1 MRRAFLPAAILI
13 LVLVALPYG
22 AGAQSQEGPVVTVTN
37 QYIVNRYGYAVMN
50 ETVKYNNSGSSPVQ
64 VPPTLQLG
72 VPQNISSRLVGNYS
86 LVGEGYSLTTSTN
99 STGLLFT
106 VSSQNTLQPKAVSSF
121 SLKAVIRDI
130 SVTINSSTGILV
142 LEYPSLNLQV
152 STFNALIRMPAST
165 SISPLPQGWTSNQ
178 SSGSGT
184 TYKRTFT
191 GFSPA
196 NAHALLGTLQSSTS
210 MDFHPI
216 HVYSA
221 SRTVTAAP
229 NGSPQVQDSITLK
242 NTGSSDLGSLHLA
255 TLNSSTRVTI
265 IPSMS
270 PPLLN
275 PTSLALSNGL
285 IELTRSP
292 FVAIPSGRNF
302 TLTVAYALPAKFYTV
317 SGGSVRVDLPLTPPI
332 VAPVDTFTLSMSLP
346 NGLRATQAQ
355 SRVVQNATPITSGEQ
370 TFAYSLTLGWASD
383 RAIPAAS
390 VIFVAALV
398 AFFISVERQ
407 EGEEAEGEEKEG
419 GRITG
424 DIPAMI
430 KAFEEKVDLV
440 NTMLREVPKEDPNNL
455 NKAYFVDLRSRV
467 DTFRSRALQRL
478 NDAKQ
483 RSTGQR
489 FSEQLTRIHD
499 VEREVDRATRDILNL
514 YEQYY
519 TRRMRQET
527 FEKLLPSYR
536 KRLEGALNQL
546 SDQLNLT
553 QREAKML

>member
-1 MRRAFLPAAILI
+1 MAFLIL
-13 LVLVALPYG
+13 LLVALPYDV
-22 AGAQSQEGPVVTVTN
+22 GAQPQEGPVVTVTN

-64 VPPTLQLG
+64 IPTLQMG

-86 LVGEGYSLTTSTN
+86 LVGEGYSLTTTTAPN
-99 STGLLFT
+99 STGLLFS
-106 VSSQNTLQPKAVSSF
+106 VSSQNTLQPKAVSGF
-121 SLKAVIRDI
+121 SLEAVIGNI
-130 SVTINSSTGILV
+130 SLKTNSSTGILV

-152 STFNALIRMPAST
+152 NTFNALIQMPTST
-165 SISPLPQGWTSNQ
+165 FISPLPQGWTSNQ
-178 SSGSGT
+178 SSASRA

-196 NAHALLGTLQSSTS
+196 SPHALLGTLQSSTS

-221 SRTVTAAP
+221 SRFVTAAS

-242 NTGSSDLGSLHLA
+242 NSGISDLTSLHLA
-255 TLNSSTRVTI
+255 TLNSSARVTV

-275 PTSLALSNGL
+275 PTSVAISNGV
-285 IELTRSP
+285 IDLTRSP

-317 SGGSVRVDLPLTPPI
+317 SGGNVQVDLPLTPPI
-332 VAPVDTFTLSMSLP
+332 AAPADTFTLGMSLP

-355 SRVVQNATPITSGEQ
+355 SRVVENATPITPGGQ

-390 VIFVAALV
+390 VIFVVALV
-398 AFFISVERQ
+398 AFFVSVERQ

-419 GRITG
+419 GGISG
-424 DIPAMI
+424 DIPDMI

-467 DTFRSRALQRL
+467 DTFRSKALQRL

-483 RSTGQR
+483 KSTAQR
-489 FSEQLTRIHD
+489 FTEQLTRIHD

-519 TRRMRQET
+519 TKRMRQET

>member
-1 MRRAFLPAAILI
+1 
-13 LVLVALPYG
+13 
-22 AGAQSQEGPVVTVTN
+22 
-37 QYIVNRYGYAVMN
+37 
-50 ETVKYNNSGSSPVQ
+50 
-64 VPPTLQLG
+64 
-72 VPQNISSRLVGNYS
+72 
-86 LVGEGYSLTTSTN
+86 
-99 STGLLFT
+99 
-106 VSSQNTLQPKAVSSF
+106 
-121 SLKAVIRDI
+121 VIGDI
-130 SVTINSSTGILV
+130 SVKTNSSTGILV

-152 STFNALIRMPAST
+152 NTFNVLIQMPTST

-178 SSGSGT
+178 SSASMT
-184 TYKRTFT
+184 TYKRTFS
-191 GFSPA
+191 GFSPV
-196 NAHALLGTLQSSTS
+196 NPHAILGTLQSSTS

-221 SRTVTAAP
+221 SRIVTAAS

-242 NTGSSDLGSLHLA
+242 NSGSSDLSSLHLA

-275 PTSLALSNGL
+275 PTSLTLSNGV
-285 IELTRSP
+285 IDLTRNP
-292 FVAIPSGRNF
+292 FVAIQPGRNF

-332 VAPVDTFTLSMSLP
+332 AAPVDAFTLSMSLP

-355 SRVVQNATPITSGEQ
+355 PRVVQNATPITSGRQ
-370 TFAYSLTLGWASD
+370 TFVYSLTLGWASD

-390 VIFVAALV
+390 VIFVAALI
-398 AFFISVERQ
+398 AFFVSVERQ
-407 EGEEAEGEEKEG
+407 EREEAEGEEKEG
-419 GRITG
+419 GHVTG
-424 DIPAMI
+424 DIPDMI

-440 NTMLREVPKEDPNNL
+440 NTILREVPKEDPNNL

-483 RSTGQR
+483 KSTAQR

-519 TRRMRQET
+519 MKRMRQET

-536 KRLEGALNQL
+536 KRLEAALNQL
-546 SDQLNLT
+546 SDQLNLA

>member
-1 MRRAFLPAAILI
+1 MRGVFLLAAILI
-13 LVLVALPYG
+13 LLVALPYG
-22 AGAQSQEGPVVTVTN
+22 AGAQSQGEPVVTVTN

-50 ETVKYNNSGSSPVQ
+50 ETVKYNNTGSSPVQ

-72 VPQNISSRLVGNYS
+72 VPQNISSRLVGNYT
-86 LVGEGYSLTTSTN
+86 LVGEGYSLTTTTN
-99 STGLLFT
+99 STGLLFSI
-106 VSSQNTLQPKAVSSF
+106 SSQNTLQPKAVSSF

-130 SVTINSSTGILV
+130 SVTTNSSTAIIV

-152 STFNALIRMPAST
+152 NTFNALIRMPTST
-165 SISPLPQGWTSNQ
+165 LISPLPQGWTSNQ
-178 SSGSGT
+178 SSSSGT

-196 NAHALLGTLQSSTS
+196 DAHALLGKLQSSAS

-216 HVYSA
+216 HVYGA
-221 SRTVTAAP
+221 SRIVTAAS

-398 AFFISVERQ
+398 AFFVSVERQ

-483 RSTGQR
+483 RSTAQR

-536 KRLEGALNQL
+536 KRLEAALNQL

-553 QREAKML
+553 QRDAKML

>member
-1 MRRAFLPAAILI
+1 MPAAFFI

-22 AGAQSQEGPVVTVTN
+22 VGAQSQGGPVVTVTN

-64 VPPTLQLG
+64 IPTLQMG

-86 LVGEGYSLTTSTN
+86 LVGEGYSLTTSLN
-99 STGLLFT
+99 STGLLFSI
-106 VSSQNTLQPKAVSSF
+106 SSQITLQPKAMSTF
-121 SLKAVIRDI
+121 SLKAVIGDI
-130 SVTINSSTGILV
+130 SVKVNSNTTNIIV

-152 STFNALIRMPAST
+152 NTFNALIQMPTST
-165 SISPLPQGWTSNQ
+165 LIPPQPQAWTSSQ
-178 SSGSGT
+178 TSSIT
-184 TYKRTFT
+184 TYRRTFT

-196 NAHALLGTLQSSTS
+196 NPHALLETLQASTT
-210 MDFHPI
+210 MDLHPI

-221 SRTVTAAP
+221 SRTVTAAS

-242 NTGSSDLGSLHLA
+242 NSGSSDLSSLHLA
-255 TLNSSTRVTI
+255 TLNSSTRITI

-275 PTSLALSNGL
+275 PTSLALSNGV
-285 IELTRSP
+285 IDLTRNP

-302 TLTVAYALPAKFYTV
+302 TLTIAYALPAKLYTV
-317 SGGSVRVDLPLTPPI
+317 SGGNVRVDLPLTPPI
-332 VAPVDTFTLSMSLP
+332 AAPVDAFALSMSLP

-355 SRVVQNATPITSGEQ
+355 PRVVQNATPITPGQQ
-370 TFAYSLTLGWASD
+370 TFAYTLTLGWASD

-390 VIFVAALV
+390 VIFVAALF
-398 AFFISVERQ
+398 AFFVSVERQ
-407 EGEEAEGEEKEG
+407 EGEEAEGEEKEKG
-419 GRITG
+419 GVTA
-424 DIPAMI
+424 DIPDMI
-430 KAFEEKVDLV
+430 KAFEEKVDIV
-440 NTMLREVPKEDPNNL
+440 NTMLREVPTEDPNNL
-455 NKAYFVDLRSRV
+455 NKAYFVDLRSRM

-483 RSTGQR
+483 KSTSQR
-489 FSEQLTRIHD
+489 FSERLTRIHD

-519 TRRMRQET
+519 MKRMRQET

-536 KRLEGALNQL
+536 KRLEAALNQL
-546 SDQLNLT
+546 SDQLNLA

>member
-1 MRRAFLPAAILI
+1 MI

-22 AGAQSQEGPVVTVTN
+22 AGAQSQGEPVVTVTN

-72 VPQNISSRLVGNYS
+72 VPQNISSRLVGNYT
-86 LVGEGYSLTTSTN
+86 LVGEGYSLTTTTN
-99 STGLLFT
+99 STGLLFSI
-106 VSSQNTLQPKAVSSF
+106 SSQNTLQPKAVSSF

-130 SVTINSSTGILV
+130 SVTTNSSTGIIV

-152 STFNALIRMPAST
+152 NTFNALIRMPAST
-165 SISPLPQGWTSNQ
+165 FISPLPQGWTSNQ

-229 NGSPQVQDSITLK
+229 NGLPQVQDSITLK

-483 RSTGQR
+483 RSTAQR

-536 KRLEGALNQL
+536 KRLEGALNRL

>member
-1 MRRAFLPAAILI
+1 MRRYDWVGCGVVCLLLAGSARAAETEARDFAILI
-13 LVLVALPYG
+13 DGKRAGDYQMVLIKQDDG
-22 AGAQSQEGPVVTVTN
+22 
-37 QYIVNRYGYAVMN
+37 
-50 ETVKYNNSGSSPVQ
+50 
-64 VPPTLQLG
+64 
-72 VPQNISSRLVGNYS
+72 S
-86 LVGEGYSLTTSTN
+86 LVMGADAN
-99 STGLLFT
+99 VR
-106 VSSQNTLQPKAVSSF
+106 VSYLIKTYTYRYHGTEVWKDGRLQR
-121 SLKAVIRDI
+121 LD
-130 SVTINSSTGILV
+130 
-142 LEYPSLNLQV
+142 
-152 STFNALIRMPAST
+152 ST
-165 SISPLPQGWTSNQ
+165 SNDDG
-178 SSGSGT
+178 
-184 TYKRTFT
+184 KAFR
-191 GFSPA
+191 
-196 NAHALLGTLQSSTS
+196 
-210 MDFHPI
+210 
-216 HVYSA
+216 
-221 SRTVTAAP
+221 VTAAP

-255 TLNSSTRVTI
+255 TLNSSTRVTV

-275 PTSLALSNGL
+275 PTSLTLLNGL
-285 IELTRSP
+285 IDLTRNP
-292 FVAIPSGRNF
+292 FVAIPPGRNF

-317 SGGSVRVDLPLTPPI
+317 SGGSVRVDLPPTPPI
-332 VAPVDTFTLSMSLP
+332 AAPVDSFSLSMSLP

-536 KRLEGALNQL
+536 KRLEGALNRL

>member
-1 MRRAFLPAAILI
+1 M
-13 LVLVALPYG
+13 
-22 AGAQSQEGPVVTVTN
+22 
-37 QYIVNRYGYAVMN
+37 
-50 ETVKYNNSGSSPVQ
+50 
-64 VPPTLQLG
+64 
-72 VPQNISSRLVGNYS
+72 
-86 LVGEGYSLTTSTN
+86 
-99 STGLLFT
+99 
-106 VSSQNTLQPKAVSSF
+106 
-121 SLKAVIRDI
+121 
-130 SVTINSSTGILV
+130 
-142 LEYPSLNLQV
+142 
-152 STFNALIRMPAST
+152 
-165 SISPLPQGWTSNQ
+165 
-178 SSGSGT
+178 
-184 TYKRTFT
+184 
-191 GFSPA
+191 
-196 NAHALLGTLQSSTS
+196 
-210 MDFHPI
+210 
-216 HVYSA
+216 
-221 SRTVTAAP
+221 
-229 NGSPQVQDSITLK
+229 
-242 NTGSSDLGSLHLA
+242 
-255 TLNSSTRVTI
+255 
-265 IPSMS
+265 
-270 PPLLN
+270 
-275 PTSLALSNGL
+275 
-285 IELTRSP
+285 
-292 FVAIPSGRNF
+292 
-302 TLTVAYALPAKFYTV
+302 
-317 SGGSVRVDLPLTPPI
+317 TPPI
-332 VAPVDTFTLSMSLP
+332 PAPVDTFTLSMSLP

-383 RAIPAAS
+383 RAIPTAS

-398 AFFISVERQ
+398 AFFVSIERQ

-483 RSTGQR
+483 RSTAQR

-536 KRLEGALNQL
+536 KRLESALNQL

>member
-1 MRRAFLPAAILI
+1 MPAAFFI

-22 AGAQSQEGPVVTVTN
+22 VGAQPQGGPVVTVTN

-64 VPPTLQLG
+64 IPTLQLG
-72 VPQNISSRLVGNYS
+72 VPQNISSRFVGNYS
-86 LVGEGYSLTTSTN
+86 LVGEGYSLSTSTN
-99 STGLLFT
+99 STGLLFS

-121 SLKAVIRDI
+121 SLEAVIGDI
-130 SVTINSSTGILV
+130 SVKINSSSAILV

-152 STFNALIRMPAST
+152 NTFNALIQMPTST
-165 SISPLPQGWTSNQ
+165 SISPLPPGWTSNQ
-178 SSGSGT
+178 SSASRT
-184 TYKRTFT
+184 TYKRTFAS
-191 GFSPA
+191 FSPA
-196 NAHALLGTLQSSTS
+196 NPHAILGTLQSSAS

-216 HVYSA
+216 HVYRA
-221 SRTVTAAP
+221 SRIVTAAS

-242 NTGSSDLGSLHLA
+242 NSGSSDLGSLRLA

-265 IPSMS
+265 LPSMS

-275 PTSLALSNGL
+275 PTSLALSNGV
-285 IELTRSP
+285 IDLTRSP
-292 FVAIPSGRNF
+292 FVAVPSGRNF
-302 TLTVAYALPAKFYTV
+302 TLTVAYALPPKSYTV
-317 SGGSVRVDLPLTPPI
+317 SGGSVRVDLPLSPPI
-332 VAPVDTFTLSMSLP
+332 AAPVDAFTLSMSLP

-355 SRVVQNATPITSGEQ
+355 PRVVQNATPITSGRQ
-370 TFAYSLTLGWASD
+370 TFVYSLTLGWASD

-398 AFFISVERQ
+398 AFFVSVERQ

-419 GRITG
+419 GGITG
-424 DIPAMI
+424 DIPDMI

-440 NTMLREVPKEDPNNL
+440 NTILRDVPKEDPNNL

-478 NDAKQ
+478 NDVKQ
-483 RSTGQR
+483 KSTAQR

-519 TRRMRQET
+519 MKRMRQET

-536 KRLEGALNQL
+536 KRLEAALNQL
-546 SDQLNLT
+546 SDQLNLA

>member
-1 MRRAFLPAAILI
+1 MRGVFLLAAILI
-13 LVLVALPYG
+13 LLVALPYG

-99 STGLLFT
+99 STGLLFSI
-106 VSSQNTLQPKAVSSF
+106 SSQNTLQPKAVSSF

-178 SSGSGT
+178 SSGVT

-191 GFSPA
+191 GFNPA
-196 NAHALLGTLQSSTS
+196 NPHVLLGTLQSSTGTN
-210 MDFHPI
+210 FHPI

-221 SRTVTAAP
+221 SRIVTAAS
-229 NGSPQVQDSITLK
+229 NGSPQVQDSITLQ
-242 NTGSSDLGSLHLA
+242 NTGSSDLSSLHLA

-285 IELTRSP
+285 IDLTRNP

-317 SGGSVRVDLPLTPPI
+317 SGGSVRVDFPLTPPI
-332 VAPVDTFTLSMSLP
+332 SAPVDTFTLSMSLP

-355 SRVVQNATPITSGEQ
+355 SRVVQNATSITSGDQ
-370 TFAYSLTLGWASD
+370 TFAYSLTLGWASE

-398 AFFISVERQ
+398 AFFVSVERQ

-424 DIPAMI
+424 DIPDMI

-483 RSTGQR
+483 KSAGQR

-536 KRLEGALNQL
+536 KRLEAAMNQL

>member
-1 MRRAFLPAAILI
+1 MPAAFFI

-22 AGAQSQEGPVVTVTN
+22 VGAQPQGGPVVTVTN

-64 VPPTLQLG
+64 IPTLQLG
-72 VPQNISSRLVGNYS
+72 VPQNISSRFVGNYS
-86 LVGEGYSLTTSTN
+86 LVGEGYSLSTSTN
-99 STGLLFT
+99 STGLLFS

-121 SLKAVIRDI
+121 SLEAVIGDI
-130 SVTINSSTGILV
+130 SVKINSSSAILV

-152 STFNALIRMPAST
+152 NTFNALIQMPTST
-165 SISPLPQGWTSNQ
+165 SISPLPPGWTSNQ
-178 SSGSGT
+178 SSASRT
-184 TYKRTFT
+184 TYKRTFAS
-191 GFSPA
+191 FSPA
-196 NAHALLGTLQSSTS
+196 NPHAILGTLQSSAS

-216 HVYSA
+216 HVYRA
-221 SRTVTAAP
+221 SRIVTAAS

-242 NTGSSDLGSLHLA
+242 NSGSSDLGSLRLA

-265 IPSMS
+265 LPSMS

-275 PTSLALSNGL
+275 PTSLALSNGV
-285 IELTRSP
+285 IDLTRSP
-292 FVAIPSGRNF
+292 FVAVPSGRNF
-302 TLTVAYALPAKFYTV
+302 TLTVAYALPPKFYTV
-317 SGGSVRVDLPLTPPI
+317 SGGSVRVDLPLSPPI
-332 VAPVDTFTLSMSLP
+332 AAPVDAFTLSMSLP

-355 SRVVQNATPITSGEQ
+355 PRVVQNATPITSGRQ
-370 TFAYSLTLGWASD
+370 TFVYSLTLGWASD

-398 AFFISVERQ
+398 AFFVSVERQ

-419 GRITG
+419 GGITG
-424 DIPAMI
+424 DIPDMI

-440 NTMLREVPKEDPNNL
+440 NTILRDVPKEDPNNL

-478 NDAKQ
+478 NDVKQ
-483 RSTGQR
+483 KSTAQR

-519 TRRMRQET
+519 MKRMRQET

-536 KRLEGALNQL
+536 KRLEAALNQL
-546 SDQLNLT
+546 SDQLNLA